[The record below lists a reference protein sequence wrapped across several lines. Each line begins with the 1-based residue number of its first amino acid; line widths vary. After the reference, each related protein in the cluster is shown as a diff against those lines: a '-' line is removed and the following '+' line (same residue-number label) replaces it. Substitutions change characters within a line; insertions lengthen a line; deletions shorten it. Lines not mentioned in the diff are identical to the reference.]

1 MIYTF
6 DLIRDYFVPGLDT
19 AERKDVPFII
29 VGEQYVEIHHNL
41 LSKAESIGKIDKIY
55 SHPQVWGQ
63 VSTFLQTNFAGGV
76 KKVNTDST
84 SRAAEIVLEDR
95 GNSACIC
102 SKISASIYDIPII
115 SENIEDNF
123 NNTTRFLILG
133 QREHINGKQSTQ
145 QATTKKQYI
154 TSVIFILDNNS
165 PGSLS
170 TALNS
175 FKTFNVNLLSI
186 HSRPSRLKKWQYI
199 FFVEMM
205 GHQDHS
211 EVSGSLNDLAATC
224 NFLVVLGSF
233 QSNLG
238 TFR

>member
-1 MIYTF
+1 M
-6 DLIRDYFVPGLDT
+6 
-19 AERKDVPFII
+19 PFKI

-41 LSKAESIGKIDKIY
+41 LSKAKSIDDIDKIY

-63 VSTFLQTNFAGGV
+63 VSTFLQTNFPRGV

-84 SRAAEIVLEDR
+84 SRAAEIVLQDA

-102 SKISASIYDIPII
+102 SKTSASIYDIPII
-115 SENIEDNF
+115 FENIEDNL
-123 NNTTRFLILG
+123 NNTTRFLIFG
-133 QREHINGKQSTQ
+133 QREHIKGKQKSISQEITQ
-145 QATTKKQYI
+145 KQYI
-154 TSVIFILDNNS
+154 TSIIFILDNDS

-186 HSRPSRLKKWQYI
+186 HSRPSRLKKWEYI
-199 FFVEMM
+199 FFVEMR

-211 EVSGSLNDLAATC
+211 DVSGSLNDLATTC
-224 NFLVVLGSF
+224 SFFFVLGSF
-233 QSNLG
+233 ESNLG
-238 TFR
+238 SFH